1 MSKPLIRLLSIVCL
15 LVTASGC
22 TNLVFQPMQ
31 AHVMDPRKFGVI
43 LDDVFF
49 TGEDGISLHGW
60 FLPAQ
65 GPHADKPK
73 GTVIFLH
80 GNAQNVSTHI
90 ASVQWLPGEG
100 YNVYLYDYRG
110 YGKSGGT
117 PDYEWARR
125 DLISAIRMLEKYP
138 ASADSPLVVLGQSL
152 GGSIAISSLGGIPER
167 LKLAALVTEGAP
179 SSLRAVAREALAG
192 GWLTWA
198 LQYPLSFLI
207 SDDASP
213 LENVASIS
221 PLPLLLIHSK
231 DDNIVSFHHGRLL
244 YDKARQP
251 VQWMEVNGPH
261 IAAFAQAENQRRLVE
276 FLDTAVGRRTNDR

>member
-1 MSKPLIRLLSIVCL
+1 MACL
-15 LVTASGC
+15 AVAAGGC

-31 AHVMDPRKFGVI
+31 AHVMDPRKFGII

-65 GPHADKPK
+65 GPYAEKPK
-73 GTVIFLH
+73 GTVVFLH

-90 ASVQWLPGEG
+90 ASVHWLPRNG

-110 YGKSGGT
+110 YGKSGGR
-117 PDYEWARR
+117 PDYDWTKR

-138 ASADSPLVVLGQSL
+138 ASAASPLVVFGQSL
-152 GGSIAISSLGGIPER
+152 GGSIAISSLGGNPER

-179 SSLRAVAREALAG
+179 SSLRAVAREALG
-192 GWLTWA
+192 SGWLTWA
-198 LQYPLSFLI
+198 LQYPLSLLI
-207 SDDASP
+207 SDEASP
-213 LENVASIS
+213 LEQVALIS

-231 DDNIVSFHHGRLL
+231 DDNIVPFHHVKRL
-244 YDKARQP
+244 YEKAQQP
-251 VQWMEVNGPH
+251 VQWLVVNGPH
-261 IAAFAQAENQRRLVE
+261 ISAFAQTENQRRLVE
-276 FLDTAVGRRTNDR
+276 FLDAAVARRR